1 MKFYSKPTQVIFK
14 YDNEVI
20 AGIALQDKI
29 ICARCG
35 EDFNVN
41 SNYITNIT
49 NLTWIDISDEIASDI
64 LLKDSK
70 KNLNERWF
78 FLPDSDDD
86 RG

>member
-20 AGIALQDKI
+20 AGIAFQDKI
-29 ICARCG
+29 ICAPCG
-35 EDFNVN
+35 EVFNFN
-41 SNYITNIT
+41 SNYITNIN
-49 NLTWIDISDEIASDI
+49 NLTWIDISDSDI
-64 LLKDSK
+64 SLKDSK